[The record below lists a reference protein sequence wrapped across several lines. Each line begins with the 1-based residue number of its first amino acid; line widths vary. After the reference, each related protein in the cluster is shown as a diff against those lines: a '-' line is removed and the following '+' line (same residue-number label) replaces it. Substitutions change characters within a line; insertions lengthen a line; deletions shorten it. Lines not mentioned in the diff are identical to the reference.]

1 MYGPDKSRH
10 RLAFA
15 RWLEIGSPLRRVAD
29 ERLLAMFLVLSAL
42 AVYFHIATNGIFFK
56 PRNLSLLLRQGSIAA
71 VAAAGVS
78 ILIVMGEIDLSI
90 GSAVYLCSVIAA
102 SLQAHVGMATLPTVA
117 VTLLAGILM
126 AAWQGFWV
134 VKGAVP
140 SFVVTL
146 SGLLAFRGIGYYVSD
161 ARTIAPVSGSF
172 SSLSEGFIP
181 PTASY
186 VVLAIVFA
194 IAAAFV
200 IREHRRRLDTDRGDA
215 TRLAVKLAALLASG
229 LFLAWIFGGYLG
241 IPSALLWVGGIA
253 ILLTVLMERTKFG
266 RNTYLI
272 GSNREAAVLAG
283 VPLAQHLFL
292 GFLLMGILYGAAG
305 VLITSRL
312 GAATPSSGLFLELDA
327 ISGAVIG
334 GTSLRGGVGSVTG
347 AMVGAMLL
355 TTIDN
360 GMSIL
365 NVSSF
370 IQLVIKGLVLLAALS
385 VDSYMIK
392 HRQYRR

>member
-1 MYGPDKSRH
+1 MFFV
-10 RLAFA
+10 LA
-15 RWLEIGSPLRRVAD
+15 
-29 ERLLAMFLVLSAL
+29 LLAI
-42 AVYFHIATNGIFFK
+42 YFHVSTHGIFFS
-56 PRNLSLLLRQGSIAA
+56 PRNLSLLFRQGSIAA
-71 VAAAGVS
+71 VVASGVS
-78 ILIVMGEIDLSI
+78 ILIIMGEIDLSI

-102 SLQAHVGMATLPTVA
+102 SLQANLGVTTLPTVI
-117 VTLLAGILM
+117 VTVLAGVLM

-134 VKGAVP
+134 VMVAVP

-161 ARTIAPVSGSF
+161 ARTIAPVSKSF
-172 SSLSEGFIP
+172 SFLSEGFIP

-186 VVLAIVFA
+186 IVLFVLYAM
-194 IAAAFV
+194 AAAAL
-200 IREHRRRLDTDRGDA
+200 IWRQLRGLQEEDA
-215 TRLAVKLAALLASG
+215 TKLIVRLTILVVSG
-229 LFLAWIFGGYLG
+229 LMLTWIFGGYLG
-241 IPSALLWVGGIA
+241 IPSALLWVAATG
-253 ILLTVLMERTKFG
+253 ILLTILMERTKFG

-272 GSNREAAVLAG
+272 GSNREAALLAG
-283 VPLAQHLFL
+283 IPIARHLFL
-292 GFLLMGILYGAAG
+292 GFLLMGALYGVAG

-334 GTSLRGGVGSVTG
+334 GTSLRGGVGSAGG
-347 AMVGAMLL
+347 AMVGALLL

-360 GMSIL
+360 GMSLL

-370 IQLVIKGLVLLAALS
+370 IQLVVKGLVLLAALS
-385 VDSYMIK
+385 IDSYMIR

>member
-1 MYGPDKSRH
+1 MRRIADG
-10 RLAFA
+10 RLA
-15 RWLEIGSPLRRVAD
+15 
-29 ERLLAMFLVLSAL
+29 AMFLVLAML
-42 AVYFHIATNGIFFK
+42 AIYFHIATNGIFFS
-56 PRNLSLLLRQGSIAA
+56 PRNLSLLLRQGSIGA
-71 VAAAGVS
+71 VVASGVS

-102 SLQAHVGMATLPTVA
+102 SLQANAGMATLPTVV
-117 VTLLAGILM
+117 VTVVAGVLM

-134 VKGAVP
+134 VMVAVP

-161 ARTIAPVSGSF
+161 ARTIAPVSKSF
-172 SSLSEGFIP
+172 SFLSEGFIP

-186 VVLAIVFA
+186 LVLILLYAF
-194 IAAAFV
+194 AAAAV
-200 IREHRRRLDTDRGDA
+200 IRTQRRRSRDDDTA
-215 TRLAVKLAALLASG
+215 KLLVRLAGLLASG
-229 LFLAWIFGGYLG
+229 LLLAWIFGGYLG
-241 IPSALLWVGGIA
+241 IPSALLWVAATG
-253 ILLTVLMERTKFG
+253 ILLTVLMEWTKFG

-283 VPLAQHLFL
+283 IPLARHLFL
-292 GFLLMGILYGAAG
+292 GFLLMGALYGVAG

-312 GAATPSSGLFLELDA
+312 GAATPSTGLFLELDA
-327 ISGAVIG
+327 IAGAVIG
-334 GTSLRGGVGSVTG
+334 GTSLRGGVGSVVG
-347 AMVGAMLL
+347 AMVGALLL

-360 GMSIL
+360 GMSLL

-385 VDSYMIK
+385 IDSTMIK
-392 HRQYRR
+392 YRQYRR